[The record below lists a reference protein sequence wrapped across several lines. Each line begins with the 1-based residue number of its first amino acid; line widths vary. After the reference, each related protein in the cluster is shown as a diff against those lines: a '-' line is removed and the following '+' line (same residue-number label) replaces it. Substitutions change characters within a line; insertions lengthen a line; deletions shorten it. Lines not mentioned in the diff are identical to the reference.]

1 VAVTIAAEGNNGSE
15 VAGVNCKAKIMP
27 LKFLGPAGGYT
38 SDAVE
43 YLNDA
48 AWFAKIPT
56 MGWMSR

>member
-1 VAVTIAAEGNNGSE
+1 MAHTTAAEGNNGSE
-15 VAGVNCKAKIMP
+15 VAGVNCKAKIML

-43 YLNDA
+43 CLNDA
-48 AWFAKIPT
+48 AWVAKIST